1 MRTAIYAGT
10 FDPITNG
17 HLDVI
22 ERACHIFDHVIVS
35 VAPNSAKT
43 PIFSL
48 EERVQLIEDS
58 IPQYPNS
65 SVQALEGLTVDF
77 ARKVGAVAI
86 VRGLRA
92 ISDFEYEFQMAQ
104 MNRHL
109 ADEID
114 TIFLMPRQDY
124 FYTSSTLVK
133 AVAEFSLERISKFV
147 PPNVLQAMAAK
158 AKLNAAAQPK
168 K

>member
-1 MRTAIYAGT
+1 MRKAIYAGT
-10 FDPITNG
+10 FDPITHG

-22 ERACHIFDHVIVS
+22 ERACHIFDHVIVG
-35 VAPNSAKT
+35 VAPNVPKK

-48 EERVQLIEDS
+48 EERIQLISEV

-77 ARKVGAVAI
+77 ARKVGAAAI
-86 VRGLRA
+86 IRGLRA

-109 ADEID
+109 ADEIE
-114 TIFLMPRQDY
+114 TIFLVPRQDY

-133 AVAEFSLERISKFV
+133 SIAEFSLERVSDFV
-147 PPNVLQAMAAK
+147 PPNVLKALAAK
-158 AKLNAAAQPK
+158 K
-168 K
+168 

>member
-35 VAPNSAKT
+35 VAPNEAKK
-43 PIFSL
+43 PIFTL
-48 EERVQLIEDS
+48 QERIKLIDET
-58 IPQYPNS
+58 IPRYSNS

-77 ARKVGAVAI
+77 ARKVGAIAI
-86 VRGLRA
+86 IRGLRA

-109 ADEID
+109 ADEIE
-114 TIFLMPRQDY
+114 TIFLVPRQDY

-147 PPNVLQAMAAK
+147 PPNVVKAMK
-158 AKLNAAAQPK
+158 AKMT
-168 K
+168 